1 MIFVIPV
8 KRSTN
13 WANKPTGSWSLLVPS
28 SQFNRTSNIWLS
40 YIHSRLKL
48 LQIQNSHLNLLT
60 VNFLGIQK
68 WTEENLRRF
77 LVLEVD
83 ETLPWIIWLFE
94 ENLVVIF
101 NQLKFA
107 CYADKA
113 YCCFFKST
121 RIFLNWHVSKDV
133 SKFVWKPFKTTEVE
147 MCRWNIFFSMIV
159 NIGKPYMWTDRGFLT
174 NNNESDY
181 CSYEHFL
188 RSSGNKAWEKVRP
201 VVIYNLTLLKFF
213 LLAFC

>member
-1 MIFVIPV
+1 MCFFQICWKTVPV
-8 KRSTN
+8 SRSLIDKCLFTGVAPPTN
-13 WANKPTGSWSLLVPS
+13 WANKPTGSWSLLIPS

-48 LQIQNSHLNLLT
+48 LQLQNSYLNLLT
-60 VNFLGIQK
+60 VNFLAIQK

-107 CYADKA
+107 CYADKT
-113 YCCFFKST
+113 YCCFFKSAS
-121 RIFLNWHVSKDV
+121 IF
-133 SKFVWKPFKTTEVE
+133 
-147 MCRWNIFFSMIV
+147 
-159 NIGKPYMWTDRGFLT
+159 
-174 NNNESDY
+174 
-181 CSYEHFL
+181 
-188 RSSGNKAWEKVRP
+188 
-201 VVIYNLTLLKFF
+201 
-213 LLAFC
+213 